1 MTIKTPSDAEAEGPV
16 ASSPERDDKPKLSQ
30 EIDSVIRL
38 REQLIKKL
46 FVPSNPDGSWASLP
60 ATN

>member
-1 MTIKTPSDAEAEGPV
+1 MTMKTSSDAEVEGPV
-16 ASSPERDDKPKLSQ
+16 VSSPERDEKPKLSQ
-30 EIDSVIRL
+30 EMDSVGRL